1 MNTISSMHTSPSY
14 YGTTLHDKKIQN
26 KRNKHTEQRI
36 QNEDYNKNAT
46 PEEVRMWKTGVLLGA
61 AIGAVTMTGG
71 YYLYDNH
78 EKKELIEDFKQ
89 EYMEK
94 DTKSLKI
101 EDIND
106 DEMPDIIV
114 EKHNGDQII
123 YDFKN
128 NSIGIKMDDEIVE
141 KIR

>member
-1 MNTISSMHTSPSY
+1 M
-14 YGTTLHDKKIQN
+14 
-26 KRNKHTEQRI
+26 
-36 QNEDYNKNAT
+36 
-46 PEEVRMWKTGVLLGA
+46 
-61 AIGAVTMTGG
+61 
-71 YYLYDNH
+71 YDNH

-89 EYMEK
+89 EYIEK

-114 EKHNGDQII
+114 EKNNGDQII

-128 NSIGIKMDDEIVE
+128 NSIDIKMDDEIVE

>member
-1 MNTISSMHTSPSY
+1 
-14 YGTTLHDKKIQN
+14 
-26 KRNKHTEQRI
+26 
-36 QNEDYNKNAT
+36 
-46 PEEVRMWKTGVLLGA
+46 MWKTGVLLGA
-61 AIGAVTMTGG
+61 AIGVVTMTGG

-89 EYMEK
+89 EYIEK

-114 EKHNGDQII
+114 EKNNGDQII

>member
-1 MNTISSMHTSPSY
+1 
-14 YGTTLHDKKIQN
+14 
-26 KRNKHTEQRI
+26 
-36 QNEDYNKNAT
+36 
-46 PEEVRMWKTGVLLGA
+46 
-61 AIGAVTMTGG
+61 
-71 YYLYDNH
+71 
-78 EKKELIEDFKQ
+78 
-89 EYMEK
+89 MEK

>member
-1 MNTISSMHTSPSY
+1 
-14 YGTTLHDKKIQN
+14 
-26 KRNKHTEQRI
+26 
-36 QNEDYNKNAT
+36 
-46 PEEVRMWKTGVLLGA
+46 
-61 AIGAVTMTGG
+61 MTGG

-123 YDFKN
+123 YDLKN

>member
-14 YGTTLHDKKIQN
+14 YGTTLHNKKIQN

-36 QNEDYNKNAT
+36 QNEDSNKNAT

-61 AIGAVTMTGG
+61 AIGAATMTGG

-89 EYMEK
+89 EYMEN
-94 DTKSLKI
+94 
-101 EDIND
+101 IND

-114 EKHNGDQII
+114 EKNNGDQII

>member
-1 MNTISSMHTSPSY
+1 M
-14 YGTTLHDKKIQN
+14 
-26 KRNKHTEQRI
+26 
-36 QNEDYNKNAT
+36 
-46 PEEVRMWKTGVLLGA
+46 
-61 AIGAVTMTGG
+61 
-71 YYLYDNH
+71 YDNH

-89 EYMEK
+89 EYIEK

-114 EKHNGDQII
+114 EKNNGDQII

>member
-1 MNTISSMHTSPSY
+1 
-14 YGTTLHDKKIQN
+14 
-26 KRNKHTEQRI
+26 
-36 QNEDYNKNAT
+36 
-46 PEEVRMWKTGVLLGA
+46 MWKTGVLLVA
-61 AIGAVTMTGG
+61 AISAATMTGG

-114 EKHNGDQII
+114 EKNNGDQII

-128 NSIGIKMDDEIVE
+128 NSIGIKMDDEIIE